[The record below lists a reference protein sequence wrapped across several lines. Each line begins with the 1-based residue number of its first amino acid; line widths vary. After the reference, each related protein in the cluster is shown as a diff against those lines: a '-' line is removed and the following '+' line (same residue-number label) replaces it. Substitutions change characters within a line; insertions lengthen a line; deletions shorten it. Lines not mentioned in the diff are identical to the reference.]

1 VERGKNVMEHALES
15 LITRRHNE
23 MVGATGRRAAHTRA
37 RGGERTLSTATLI
50 PTMMTNASAVRLMVA
65 RRPRLREPHIA
76 ARVAK

>member
-1 VERGKNVMEHALES
+1 M
-15 LITRRHNE
+15 
-23 MVGATGRRAAHTRA
+23 
-37 RGGERTLSTATLI
+37 STATLI